1 MKLSRVF
8 VSLFVALVF
17 TTAASAGGSKPE
29 DVFKGKVIVTASR
42 LPLRFASANAFI
54 AAVNKARTDK
64 LWPKEEKG
72 DQASWNLEYIAFF
85 ASPLNDNEVN
95 VKFYEVTGGGQ
106 RFVAGDEQM
115 TRERGTRIFASNI
128 TLGTPEFEV
137 NKKYYMTEG
146 RQLQRQGRVL
156 GRRSQGQVA
165 LGSCQLSAISRQL
178 RKMLALD
185 GRARA
190 SLWSGLTAD
199 S

>member
-1 MKLSRVF
+1 MKLSRLF

-17 TTAASAGGSKPE
+17 TSAASAGGSKPE

-42 LPLRFASANAFI
+42 LPLRFPSANAFI
-54 AAVNKARTDK
+54 AAVNKAKTDR

-137 NKKYYMTEG
+137 NKKYFMTVES
-146 RQLQRQGRVL
+146 
-156 GRRSQGQVA
+156 GRRVIAATSFW
-165 LGSCQLSAISRQL
+165 L
-178 RKMLALD
+178 RGK
-185 GRARA
+185 GPNY
-190 SLWSGLTAD
+190 SGKVEFSDAEAKGK
-199 S
+199 